1 MQCWVL
7 LMSLV
12 LPVSKLQ
19 KCPPEQLRELTF
31 VQATILACL
40 ELKQLHSLEQLANE
54 LRWDLV
60 ESVSKTGGHLG
71 SNLGVVELT
80 IALHYVYNCP
90 DDKIVWDVSHQCY
103 PHKILTGRRSRMPTL
118 RQQNGLSG
126 FQKRKESECE
136 RRASRRARAR
146 LALGDETADALASL
160 SLKKVRRVRRGPL
173 DDVDLGRAGHEHRQG
188 AAAQGAQQLRRRD
201 RRRRDH
207 GRHGVRGDELRQL
220 PQHAHVRRAQRQ
232 RPGLAADGHAERGR
246 HQARGRAERVHE
258 PAAHVEAVQRLPR
271 RREAGERENLRAPG
285 VGDEAEA
292 LSLSPPPRSRRSCR
306 ASSRTSTR
314 RSTSTRAA
322 C

>member
-1 MQCWVL
+1 
-7 LMSLV
+7 
-12 LPVSKLQ
+12 
-19 KCPPEQLRELTF
+19 
-31 VQATILACL
+31 
-40 ELKQLHSLEQLANE
+40 
-54 LRWDLV
+54 
-60 ESVSKTGGHLG
+60 
-71 SNLGVVELT
+71 
-80 IALHYVYNCP
+80 
-90 DDKIVWDVSHQCY
+90 
-103 PHKILTGRRSRMPTL
+103 MPTL

-146 LALGDETADALASL
+146 LALGDETADARARARAALFS
-160 SLKKVRRVRRGPL
+160 KVRRVRRGPL

-292 LSLSPPPRSRRSCR
+292 LSLSLSSPRSRRSCR